1 MTGDETNILR
11 ALSDGRWE
19 TAMDVSPLRLPGD
32 EIGHSCL
39 AQRMAASSPK
49 WPLVRCAESVNGPQ
63 NALDQ
68 HGCSRKAAHADHL
81 IMRSG
86 DRKNRVWIAQ
96 SDDIRKGSWS

>member
-39 AQRMAASSPK
+39 AQRMAASSPE
-49 WPLVRCAESVNGPQ
+49 RSFIRTSGA
-63 NALDQ
+63 ALQ
-68 HGCSRKAAHADHL
+68 
-81 IMRSG
+81 
-86 DRKNRVWIAQ
+86 
-96 SDDIRKGSWS
+96 